1 GPTYLDANN
10 VTVDVNI
17 ELHNN
22 LNLVLADMSVNDLS
36 DSWSD
41 LPGIASLGVGRNFSF
56 EEDGADVII
65 GSIIIDPAS
74 DYVDISN
81 TISTV
86 TNFLFDENASLSNYG
101 PNRMVVT
108 SNSIG
113 GHMVK
118 TGVFGSFV
126 FPVGIAEGDYTPAQ
140 ISSAMTEDSVFVSVQ
155 DYAGSLADESGGPQG
170 FGVDRTWHIYSS
182 SGAGLW
188 TINLQHNSATNQPD
202 FDELSHFVSQWD
214 GVEWSQDVPGAG
226 AEGNLVDPPAGLAGS
241 TMRSMSFN
249 GLPTE
254 GNSGYFTK
262 SSVEILPDD
271 PVNCVAVISPSIGPD
286 GTISVQLSEIIP
298 GNRNMPIYI
307 VEALNEWGGVIW
319 KGENLIGTNFI
330 LEGFE
335 LCNFLGRQITLRVS
349 DGEVTC
355 DSTLILDNSI
365 DLFLISAFGS
375 TVNEASDVDL
385 PTAYID
391 TGLLVTYCGYV
402 PDASQH
408 KPQVLNPCNPDRVG
422 SYDIQVQPDWIMPV
436 HCNEN
441 SDTAEIIFRTWE
453 VFNKNGNLFT
463 LTDTIVV
470 LRLPQLTSANFVG
483 DSEDSIY
490 CTIEPNIL
498 PGEAEKRYAAWKQP
512 VGLHDYERPNSR

>member
-1 GPTYLDANN
+1 MNMRYKYTSFFIALFLLGLGQVFGQVATLTGFIQTSPIDVQANFSETLLIGPGDYVIVGTWEIHSKYVWIDPDANITGSGTIFFYQTNTTVTPAVTPGPTYLDANN

-65 GSIIIDPAS
+65 GLVINDPAS

-81 TISTV
+81 TVFTV
-86 TNFLFDENASLSNYG
+86 TNFLFDEDAGLSNYG

-118 TGVFGSFV
+118 TGVFGYFV
-126 FPVGIAEGDYTPAQ
+126 FPVGIVDGGYTPSQ

-155 DYAGSLADESGGPQG
+155 DYAGSLADESVAPQG
-170 FGVDRTWHIYSS
+170 FGIDRTWHIYSS

-307 VEALNEWGGVIW
+307 VEALNE
-319 KGENLIGTNFI
+319 
-330 LEGFE
+330 
-335 LCNFLGRQITLRVS
+335 
-349 DGEVTC
+349 
-355 DSTLILDNSI
+355 
-365 DLFLISAFGS
+365 
-375 TVNEASDVDL
+375 
-385 PTAYID
+385 
-391 TGLLVTYCGYV
+391 
-402 PDASQH
+402 
-408 KPQVLNPCNPDRVG
+408 
-422 SYDIQVQPDWIMPV
+422 
-436 HCNEN
+436 
-441 SDTAEIIFRTWE
+441 
-453 VFNKNGNLFT
+453 
-463 LTDTIVV
+463 
-470 LRLPQLTSANFVG
+470 
-483 DSEDSIY
+483 
-490 CTIEPNIL
+490 
-498 PGEAEKRYAAWKQP
+498 
-512 VGLHDYERPNSR
+512 